1 MLNRGLSVFGQGE
14 YWTDNAIIVTMTRAD
29 PKFSVTQRT
38 GEVTQLFWQSR
49 MGERE
54 EYFTRYTMMK
64 CGNYC
69 LKSTVRT
76 DEIQRDGCPTATRR
90 KTPGI
95 NDLMKLPRN
104 VKCFEDED
112 LTQK

>member
-1 MLNRGLSVFGQGE
+1 MLNRGPSVFGQGE

-29 PKFSVTQRT
+29 RKFSVTQRT

-54 EYFTRYTMMK
+54 EYFTRYTRMK